1 MGEIEA
7 MGAIDKALGGLEPD
21 EQKRVLRWAID
32 KFGGV
37 EVALGTAGGEGRSVA
52 GSGNGS
58 EEVGG
63 TTEYARIVDLMDAAA
78 PTSTADHVLVASY
91 WFQVVQGKDDFT
103 SQEVNAELKDLGQ
116 ASKNITDSFSTLM
129 KRKPPAVRQV
139 QKSGSTRQA
148 RKKYRVTEPGIRA
161 VQEMLKGRPGD

>member
-1 MGEIEA
+1 MTMSEITA
-7 MGAIDKALGGLEPD
+7 MGTIDKALGGLD
-21 EQKRVLRWAID
+21 EEAQKRVLRWAID
-32 KFGGV
+32 KFGGG
-37 EVALGTAGGEGRSVA
+37 EVKLGSGRRAA

-58 EEVGG
+58 EDE
-63 TTEYARIVDLMDAAA
+63 TNPSEYARISDLMDVAG

-91 WFQVVQGKDDFT
+91 WFQVIQGKDDFT

-139 QKSGSTRQA
+139 QKTGSTRQA
-148 RKKYRVTEPGIRA
+148 RKKYRLTEPGIRA
-161 VQEMLKGRPGD
+161 VQKMLKGETSDE